1 MRKKL
6 VKGLMMA
13 MVLVT
18 LGTTNV
24 NAKPRQNIKQT
35 RTMMGQIVDISP
47 KDNLVYIL
55 TKDGNLWYLVGT
67 EDHMIGD
74 VVKVKF
80 DTRKTKKVQDD
91 KIKKVTYKYYCDYMV
106 FGR

>member
-1 MRKKL
+1 MKKKL
-6 VKGLMMA
+6 IKGLMMA

-24 NAKPRQNIKQT
+24 NAKPRQNIGKT

-55 TKDGNLWYLVGT
+55 TKDGNLWYLVGI
-67 EDHMIGD
+67 EDHMVGD

-91 KIKKVTYKYYCDYMV
+91 KIIKVTYKYYRDNIV
-106 FGR
+106 F

>member
-1 MRKKL
+1 MKKKL
-6 VKGLMMA
+6 ISGLMMA

-24 NAKPRQNIKQT
+24 NAKPRQNISKT
-35 RTMMGQIVDISP
+35 RTMMGQVVDISP

-55 TKDGNLWYLVGT
+55 TKDGNLWYLVGI

-74 VVKVKF
+74 VLKVKF

-91 KIKKVTYKYYCDYMV
+91 KIIKVTYKYYSDNIV
-106 FGR
+106 F

>member
-18 LGTTNV
+18 LGTTNA
-24 NAKPRQNIKQT
+24 NAKSIKNIKPT
-35 RTMMGQIVDISP
+35 RTMMGQVVDISP

-67 EDHMIGD
+67 EDYMIGD

-91 KIKKVTYKYYCDYMV
+91 KITKVTYKCYCDYMI
-106 FGR
+106 F

>member
-1 MRKKL
+1 MKKKL
-6 VKGLMMA
+6 VSGLMMA

-24 NAKPRQNIKQT
+24 DAKSIKNIKPT

-55 TKDGNLWYLVGT
+55 TKDGNLWYLVGI
-67 EDHMIGD
+67 EDHMVGD

-91 KIKKVTYKYYCDYMV
+91 KIIKVTYKYYSDNIV
-106 FGR
+106 F